1 MLLGETVGTGSVG
14 SGDLKDPSRAWIPS
28 KIALLEGSPG
38 FGVSTDI
45 DQVMRRERTDNVV
58 WIIRLKASLI
68 AFRLCAGSGWG
79 GFPGSRFRGCLVTT
93 GA

>member
-45 DQVMRRERTDNVV
+45 DQVMRRERTDNVIG
-58 WIIRLKASLI
+58 IICLKASLI

-79 GFPGSRFRGCLVTT
+79 GLSGSRF
-93 GA
+93 

>member
-1 MLLGETVGTGSVG
+1 MLLGETVGTGSLG
-14 SGDLKDPSRAWIPS
+14 SGDLKDASRTWIPS
-28 KIALLEGSPG
+28 KIALLEGSPC
-38 FGVSTDI
+38 FGVPTDI

-79 GFPGSRFRGCLVTT
+79 GLPGSRF
-93 GA
+93 

>member
-14 SGDLKDPSRAWIPS
+14 SGDLKDPSGAWIPS

-45 DQVMRRERTDNVV
+45 DQVMRRERTDNVIG
-58 WIIRLKASLI
+58 IICLKASLI
-68 AFRLCAGSGWG
+68 AFRLCAGSSWG
-79 GFPGSRFRGCLVTT
+79 GLPGSRF
-93 GA
+93 

>member
-1 MLLGETVGTGSVG
+1 MWLGESVGTGSLG

-28 KIALLEGSPG
+28 KIALLEGSPC
-38 FGVSTDI
+38 FGVPTDI
-45 DQVMRRERTDNVV
+45 DQVMRRERTDNVI
-58 WIIRLKASLI
+58 WIICLKASLI

-79 GFPGSRFRGCLVTT
+79 GFPGSRFQGCLITT

>member
-38 FGVSTDI
+38 FGVPTDI
-45 DQVMRRERTDNVV
+45 DQVMRRERTDNVIG
-58 WIIRLKASLI
+58 IICLKASLI
-68 AFRLCAGSGWG
+68 AFRLCTGSGWG
-79 GFPGSRFRGCLVTT
+79 GFPGSRFRGRLVTT